1 MLIRRDFSDTL
12 KASYGLRIRVLI
24 TLAGMT
30 VMLQSVEGASAT
42 TASAAPPSSRTRTSV
57 TVDRTTGRLVRTV
70 QVQSR
75 VVPEKLVEPREIA
88 DTRPVPVLKPPVKIA
103 EVVDRKAREHGV
115 DPLLVHSVIS
125 VESAYNPYA
134 VSPKGA
140 EGLMQLIPS
149 TARQFGVRNS
159 FDVEQNIEGGVKYLK
174 HLKTLFS
181 DERLVLAAYNAGEGA
196 VMKYGWVPP
205 YAETQNYVYE
215 VGRRYGSARRQARPA
230 DSVKTTVTAKTPEA
244 ASATTKP
251 IEEFVDAEGR
261 VHLVIRE

>member
-12 KASYGLRIRVLI
+12 KASSGLLIRVLI
-24 TLAGMT
+24 SWAAMFLS
-30 VMLQSVEGASAT
+30 LQAAHA
-42 TASAAPPSSRTRTSV
+42 ASAASVETPVRTRTSV
-57 TVDRTTGRLVRTV
+57 AVDRTTGRLVRTV
-70 QVQSR
+70 QVQPKVIAERR
-75 VVPEKLVEPREIA
+75 VVTPPR
-88 DTRPVPVLKPPVKIA
+88 PPAKIA
-103 EVVDRKAREHGV
+103 EVVDRKAKEHGV

-174 HLKTLFS
+174 YLKTLFS

-196 VMKYGWVPP
+196 VMKYGWIPP
-205 YAETQNYVYE
+205 YAETQHYVYE
-215 VGRRYGSARRQARPA
+215 VGRRYGSARREARQAESSTAPAAAAKSAVAEASRP
-230 DSVKTTVTAKTPEA
+230 
-244 ASATTKP
+244 KP
-251 IEEFVDAEGR
+251 IEEFVDGEGR

>member
-1 MLIRRDFSDTL
+1 MLLS
-12 KASYGLRIRVLI
+12 
-24 TLAGMT
+24 
-30 VMLQSVEGASAT
+30 LQTANAASAT
-42 TASAAPPSSRTRTSV
+42 PAAGAATRTRTSV
-57 TVDRTTGRLVRTV
+57 SVDRSTGRLVRTV
-70 QVQSR
+70 QVQAR
-75 VVPEKLVEPREIA
+75 VVTDRTVMPKTIEDA
-88 DTRPVPVLKPPVKIA
+88 RPVPALKPPAKIA

-215 VGRRYGSARRQARPA
+215 VGRRYGSARRQARQA
-230 DSVKTTVTAKTPEA
+230 DAVTAATAPAPVPGA
-244 ASATTKP
+244 AEPVRPKP